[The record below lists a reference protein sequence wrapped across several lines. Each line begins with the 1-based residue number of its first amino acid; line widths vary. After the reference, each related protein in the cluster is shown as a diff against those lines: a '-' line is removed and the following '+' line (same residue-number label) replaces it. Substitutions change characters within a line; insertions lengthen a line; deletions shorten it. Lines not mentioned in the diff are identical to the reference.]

1 MSHGGDKKVIKINP
15 ELFKFAN
22 NNTRKNKP
30 DIKKEPKPIKIKSVS
45 RDKTIKR
52 DMLRRIRANQAEQY
66 DKMFNSDKREEPII
80 ISHVEKFETEFNDTM
95 DFMNKLVDKH
105 KREQNMPPKH
115 NQTVRSNASSNL
127 IPNVG
132 LNASSSASSNLMP
145 NTSSNLMPSIAT
157 NLMPS
162 IATNT
167 SSNLVPSIATNTSS
181 NLVPNIVPSIASN
194 LVPNIVPSI
203 GMPLSTNVAPSVSSS
218 LGMPLSTNVAPS
230 VSSSLVSSIGMP
242 LSTNVAPLSTHVIPP
257 QPTYGC
263 LKNGSLPTYRSAMNK
278 TAKNITTSVKPQP
291 ASASA
296 SAIER
301 IRARLNERANRKID
315 VKIPKAKPNK
325 IIRRTYNVGKDKF
338 RPVVGVLLPNR
349 TIRNNVANKAF
360 KFKHTPVEE
369 IRKFLLRNGF
379 IKVGSTSPND
389 VLYKMYE
396 SIMLID
402 GEVKNHNPDNLLY
415 NFFNDKTH

>member
-1 MSHGGDKKVIKINP
+1 MSQGGDKVIKINVD
-15 ELFKFAN
+15 LFKFAN

-30 DIKKEPKPIKIKSVS
+30 DIKKEPKPIKMKSIN

-66 DKMFNSDKREEPII
+66 DKMFNSDKREGPII
-80 ISHVEKFETEFNDTM
+80 VSPVKKFETEFNDTM

-105 KREQNMPPKH
+105 KREKDAPKH
-115 NQTVRSNASSNL
+115 NQTVRSNAGLNASLNVSSNL
-127 IPNVG
+127 IPNLIPNVQT
-132 LNASSSASSNLMP
+132 NASSNVSSNLIP
-145 NTSSNLMPSIAT
+145 NIITSVQSNAVSNVSSNLIPSVQP
-157 NLMPS
+157 NLMTS
-162 IATNT
+162 VQSNV
-167 SSNLVPSIATNTSS
+167 SSNLIPSVQP
-181 NLVPNIVPSIASN
+181 NLIPSAAMPMASY
-194 LVPNIVPSI
+194 VS
-203 GMPLSTNVAPSVSSS
+203 NVAP
-218 LGMPLSTNVAPS
+218 PNLSTQNPIA
-230 VSSSLVSSIGMP
+230 SS
-242 LSTNVAPLSTHVIPP
+242 AHVVPP

-296 SAIER
+296 IER
-301 IRARLNERANRKID
+301 IRARLNERANRQID
-315 VKIPKAKPNK
+315 VKIPKTKPNK

-415 NFFNDKTH
+415 NFFNDKTP

>member
-30 DIKKEPKPIKIKSVS
+30 DIKKEPKPIKMKSIN

-66 DKMFNSDKREEPII
+66 DKMFNSNKRGEPII
-80 ISHVEKFETEFNDTM
+80 VSPVEKFETEFNDTM

-105 KREQNMPPKH
+105 KREQNVPPKH
-115 NQTVRSNASSNL
+115 NQTVRSNTG
-127 IPNVG
+127 PN
-132 LNASSSASSNLMP
+132 ASSNLMP
-145 NTSSNLMPSIAT
+145 SVQSNASSNTSSNVRPNASSNFVPSIQSNLMSSLVPSIGMPFMNVVPSVSSNLMPSIA
-157 NLMPS
+157 
-162 IATNT
+162 
-167 SSNLVPSIATNTSS
+167 
-181 NLVPNIVPSIASN
+181 
-194 LVPNIVPSI
+194 
-203 GMPLSTNVAPSVSSS
+203 PSVSSNIMS
-218 LGMPLSTNVAPS
+218 NIMSIAAIPMTPYVTNLSQNLSTPA
-230 VSSSLVSSIGMP
+230 
-242 LSTNVAPLSTHVIPP
+242 HVVPP

-278 TAKNITTSVKPQP
+278 TAKNITTSVKPQSAS

-301 IRARLNERANRKID
+301 IRARLQERANRQID
-315 VKIPKAKPNK
+315 IKLPKAKPNK

-402 GEVKNHNPDNLLY
+402 GEVKNHNPDNLWY
-415 NFFNDKTH
+415 NFFNDKTP

>member
-1 MSHGGDKKVIKINP
+1 MSQGGDKKVIKINP

-66 DKMFNSDKREEPII
+66 DKMFNSDKRGEPII
-80 ISHVEKFETEFNDTM
+80 VSPVEKFETEFNDTM

-105 KREQNMPPKH
+105 KREQNMLPKH
-115 NQTVRSNASSNL
+115 NQTVRSN
-127 IPNVG
+127 VG
-132 LNASSSASSNLMP
+132 LNASSNLIQNASSNAGPNLVPSIAPSIATSIQSNLMP
-145 NTSSNLMPSIAT
+145 NVSSSLVTSASSNAGPNLMPSIASNVSSNLMPSVQ
-157 NLMPS
+157 
-162 IATNT
+162 
-167 SSNLVPSIATNTSS
+167 SN
-181 NLVPNIVPSIASN
+181 
-194 LVPNIVPSI
+194 
-203 GMPLSTNVAPSVSSS
+203 VSSS
-218 LGMPLSTNVAPS
+218 LVTSIGMPLSTNVAPS

-242 LSTNVAPLSTHVIPP
+242 LSTNVAPLSTNVAPLSTHVIPP
-257 QPTYGC
+257 QPIYGC

-296 SAIER
+296 SASAIER
-301 IRARLNERANRKID
+301 IRARLNERANRQID

-415 NFFNDKTH
+415 NFFNDKTP

>member
-1 MSHGGDKKVIKINP
+1 MSQGGDKVIKINVD
-15 ELFKFAN
+15 LFKFAN

-30 DIKKEPKPIKIKSVS
+30 DIKKEPKPIKMKSIN

-66 DKMFNSDKREEPII
+66 DKMFNSNKREGPII
-80 ISHVEKFETEFNDTM
+80 VSPVEKFETEFNDTM

-105 KREQNMPPKH
+105 KREKEAPKH
-115 NQTVRSNASSNL
+115 NQTVRSNASSNVQSNL
-127 IPNVG
+127 VPSV
-132 LNASSSASSNLMP
+132 SSNIVP
-145 NTSSNLMPSIAT
+145 SVSSNIVPSV
-157 NLMPS
+157 
-162 IATNT
+162 
-167 SSNLVPSIATNTSS
+167 SSNLVPIAAIPMTPY
-181 NLVPNIVPSIASN
+181 V
-194 LVPNIVPSI
+194 
-203 GMPLSTNVAPSVSSS
+203 TNVATPNLSQS
-218 LGMPLSTNVAPS
+218 LSTPNLS
-230 VSSSLVSSIGMP
+230 QS
-242 LSTNVAPLSTHVIPP
+242 LSTQNLLTQNLSQNLMPTNVMQSLSAQSFATQNHIASSAHVIPS

-263 LKNGSLPTYRSAMNK
+263 LKNGSLPTYRSVMNK
-278 TAKNITTSVKPQP
+278 TAKNITTSVKPQS

-301 IRARLNERANRKID
+301 IRARLQERANRQID

-325 IIRRTYNVGKDKF
+325 IIRRTYNVGKDKS

-415 NFFNDKTH
+415 NFFNDKTP

>member
-1 MSHGGDKKVIKINP
+1 MSQGGGDKKVIKINP

-30 DIKKEPKPIKIKSVS
+30 DIKKEPKPIKMKSIN

-66 DKMFNSDKREEPII
+66 DKMFNSDKRGEPII
-80 ISHVEKFETEFNDTM
+80 VSPVEKFETEFNDTM

-105 KREQNMPPKH
+105 KREQNVPPKH

-132 LNASSSASSNLMP
+132 LNASSNLMP
-145 NTSSNLMPSIAT
+145 NLMPSIQSNAVSNVGP
-157 NLMPS
+157 NLMTSVHSNLIPNLIPS
-162 IATNT
+162 IQ
-167 SSNLVPSIATNTSS
+167 SNLIPSATIPMTSYVS
-181 NLVPNIVPSIASN
+181 NIVPSLSTSSLSPSSLSPSNVVQSLSTQNPIAS
-194 LVPNIVPSI
+194 
-203 GMPLSTNVAPSVSSS
+203 
-218 LGMPLSTNVAPS
+218 
-230 VSSSLVSSIGMP
+230 
-242 LSTNVAPLSTHVIPP
+242 STHVVPP

-278 TAKNITTSVKPQP
+278 TAKNITTSVKPQS

-301 IRARLNERANRKID
+301 IRARLNERANRQID
-315 VKIPKAKPNK
+315 IKLPKAKPNK

-415 NFFNDKTH
+415 NFFNDKTP

>member
-1 MSHGGDKKVIKINP
+1 MSQSGDKKVIKINP

-66 DKMFNSDKREEPII
+66 DKMFNSDKRGEPII
-80 ISHVEKFETEFNDTM
+80 ISPVEKFETEFNDTM

-115 NQTVRSNASSNL
+115 NQTARSNA
-127 IPNVG
+127 G
-132 LNASSSASSNLMP
+132 LNASSNLMP
-145 NTSSNLMPSIAT
+145 NTSSNLMPSVQTNIMTNLVPSIAPSVQT

-167 SSNLVPSIATNTSS
+167 SSNLVPSIATSVQTNIM
-181 NLVPNIVPSIASN
+181 PNIVP
-194 LVPNIVPSI
+194 NI
-203 GMPLSTNVAPSVSSS
+203 
-218 LGMPLSTNVAPS
+218 GMPLSTNVAPS

-242 LSTNVAPLSTHVIPP
+242 LSTNVAPLSTRVIPP

-263 LKNGSLPTYRSAMNK
+263 LKNGSLPTYRSVMNK
-278 TAKNITTSVKPQP
+278 TAKNITTSIKPQP

-301 IRARLNERANRKID
+301 IRARLNERANRQID

-402 GEVKNHNPDNLLY
+402 GEVKNYNPDNLLY

>member
-1 MSHGGDKKVIKINP
+1 MSQGGDKKVIKINP

-30 DIKKEPKPIKIKSVS
+30 DIKKEPKPIKMKSIN

-66 DKMFNSDKREEPII
+66 DKMFNSDKRGEPII
-80 ISHVEKFETEFNDTM
+80 VSPVEKFETEFNDTM

-105 KREQNMPPKH
+105 KREQNVPPKH

-145 NTSSNLMPSIAT
+145 SISSNLMP
-157 NLMPS
+157 N
-162 IATNT
+162 
-167 SSNLVPSIATNTSS
+167 
-181 NLVPNIVPSIASN
+181 
-194 LVPNIVPSI
+194 I
-203 GMPLSTNVAPSVSSS
+203 GMPLSTNVVPSVSSS
-218 LGMPLSTNVAPS
+218 LVSSIGMPLSTNVAPS

-242 LSTNVAPLSTHVIPP
+242 LSTNVAPSVSSSLVSSIGMPLSTRVIQP

-278 TAKNITTSVKPQP
+278 TAKNITTSVKPQS

-301 IRARLNERANRKID
+301 IRARLNERANRQID
-315 VKIPKAKPNK
+315 IKLPKAKPNK

-415 NFFNDKTH
+415 NFFNDKTP

>member
-1 MSHGGDKKVIKINP
+1 MSQGGDKKVIKINP

-66 DKMFNSDKREEPII
+66 DKMFNSDKRGEPII
-80 ISHVEKFETEFNDTM
+80 ISPVEKFETEFNDTM

-115 NQTVRSNASSNL
+115 NQTARSNA
-127 IPNVG
+127 G
-132 LNASSSASSNLMP
+132 LNASSNLMP
-145 NTSSNLMPSIAT
+145 NTSSNLMPSVQTNIMTNLVPSIAPSVQT

-167 SSNLVPSIATNTSS
+167 SSNLVPSIATSVQTNIM
-181 NLVPNIVPSIASN
+181 PNIVP
-194 LVPNIVPSI
+194 NI
-203 GMPLSTNVAPSVSSS
+203 
-218 LGMPLSTNVAPS
+218 GMPLSTNVAPS

-242 LSTNVAPLSTHVIPP
+242 LSTNVAPLSTRVIPP

-263 LKNGSLPTYRSAMNK
+263 LKNGSLPTYRSVMNK
-278 TAKNITTSVKPQP
+278 TAKNITTSIKPQP

-301 IRARLNERANRKID
+301 IRARLNERANRQID

-338 RPVVGVLLPNR
+338 RPIVGVLLPNR

-402 GEVKNHNPDNLLY
+402 GEVKNYNPDNLLY

>member
-1 MSHGGDKKVIKINP
+1 MSQGGDKKVIKINP

-66 DKMFNSDKREEPII
+66 DKMFNSDKRGEPII
-80 ISHVEKFETEFNDTM
+80 VSPVEKFETEFNDTM

-105 KREQNMPPKH
+105 KREKDVPPKH
-115 NQTVRSNASSNL
+115 NHTVRS
-127 IPNVG
+127 NVG
-132 LNASSSASSNLMP
+132 LNASSNVSSNVSSNLIPNASSNVGQNPMP
-145 NTSSNLMPSIAT
+145 NLTPNLTPSISMP
-157 NLMPS
+157 LMAPLS
-162 IATNT
+162 PNV
-167 SSNLVPSIATNTSS
+167 VPS
-181 NLVPNIVPSIASN
+181 VASN
-194 LVPNIVPSI
+194 LVPNLVPSI
-203 GMPLSTNVAPSVSSS
+203 GMPLSTSASSNLTTSVATSVA
-218 LGMPLSTNVAPS
+218 TR
-230 VSSSLVSSIGMP
+230 IGMP
-242 LSTNVAPLSTHVIPP
+242 HVVPP

-263 LKNGSLPTYRSAMNK
+263 LKNGSLPTYRSVMNK
-278 TAKNITTSVKPQP
+278 TAKNITTSVKPQ
-291 ASASA
+291 SS

-301 IRARLNERANRKID
+301 IRARLNERANRQID
-315 VKIPKAKPNK
+315 IKIPKTKPNK

-415 NFFNDKTH
+415 NFFNDKTP

>member
-1 MSHGGDKKVIKINP
+1 MSQGGDKKVIKINP

-66 DKMFNSDKREEPII
+66 DKMFNSDKRGEPII
-80 ISHVEKFETEFNDTM
+80 ISPVEKFETEFNDTM

-105 KREQNMPPKH
+105 KREQNVPPKH

-127 IPNVG
+127 IPN
-132 LNASSSASSNLMP
+132 ASSNLMP
-145 NTSSNLMPSIAT
+145 SVQT
-157 NLMPS
+157 NIM
-162 IATNT
+162 T
-167 SSNLVPSIATNTSS
+167 NLVPSIAPSVQTNIM
-181 NLVPNIVPSIASN
+181 PNI
-194 LVPNIVPSI
+194 VPNIVPSI
-203 GMPLSTNVAPSVSSS
+203 GMPLSTNVAS
-218 LGMPLSTNVAPS
+218 S

-242 LSTNVAPLSTHVIPP
+242 LSTNVAPSVSSSIGMPLSTNVAPSVATSIGMPLSTHVIPS

-278 TAKNITTSVKPQP
+278 TAKNITTSVKPQSAS

-301 IRARLNERANRKID
+301 IRARLNERANRQID